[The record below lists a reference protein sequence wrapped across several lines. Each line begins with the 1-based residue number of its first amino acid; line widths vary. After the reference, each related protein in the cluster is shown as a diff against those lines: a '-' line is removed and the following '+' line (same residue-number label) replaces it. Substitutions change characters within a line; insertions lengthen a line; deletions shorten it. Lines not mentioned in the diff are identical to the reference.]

1 MASIITESGIEENV
15 LQKLRQNGYSILFG
29 PDIAPDGK
37 TPERKSYS
45 EVVLIERLNDA
56 IDRSNPAIPGDAKE
70 EAVKKV
76 LRAESQKLI
85 HNNHLFHKMLV
96 DGVDVQYR
104 RTDGSIKDDTVKLV
118 DFSNLKNNEFLA
130 VNQFTVKENGINKR
144 PDIVLFVN
152 GLPLVVIELKN
163 PAEEKADK
171 ATAYAQMQRYLREIS
186 TLFHYNEI
194 IIISDGVKAWA
205 GTISSD
211 IERFMEWKAI
221 DGKVLEELDQFSR
234 DTLILDMLRKE
245 VIIDL
250 VRHFITFEK
259 EKSKSSEK
267 IIKKLAAYHQYYAV
281 LAALKSTIE
290 AASPSGDKRAG
301 IIWHTQGSGKS
312 LTMAFYTGK
321 IVDAMGNPTIVVITD
336 RNDLDDQLFETF
348 CKCSELL
355 RNMPKQAATKQ
366 ALKEFLKVASGGIV
380 FTTAQKFLA
389 EAGEKFPLLSGR
401 RDIVVIAD
409 EAHRSQ
415 YDFIDGFARHMRDA
429 LPNASFIGFTA
440 TPIET
445 NDRSTTAVFGGCKDI
460 YDMKQSVNDGMTVQ
474 IYYENRLAKI
484 GLKTERMPKIE
495 SDFKE
500 ITEAEETETKEKL
513 KTKWARMEKVVGA
526 KKRIRHIAED
536 IVSHFEQRQA
546 ALDGKGL
553 IVCMSRRICID
564 LHDAIVKLRPEWYS
578 KEHDKG
584 AIKVVI
590 TGAASDP
597 PEWKE
602 HMRTKLQRKM
612 IENRIKDPGDELK
625 LVIVRDMWLTGFD
638 VPCLHTI
645 YIDKPMKEHGLMQA
659 IARVNRVFKGK
670 PGGLVVDYIG
680 IIQPLKEATLT
691 YTKSGGGGTPV
702 FQQEDAIKIMREKYE
717 IVSSMFHGFD
727 YNDFATAALSKKE
740 TILRDAMNHI
750 LRQENGQKRFFKN
763 VAALKRTFALSV
775 PHEEAMKIADELEF
789 FQTLKAYLGKLTGS
803 EPGYSEEDY
812 DIPLRQLVS
821 KAIASDKVIDI
832 FEIAGLK
839 KPGISILSDEFLAEV
854 QGMEQKNLALE
865 MLKKLINDQIKVCEQ
880 KNKVAAKSFT
890 ELLEK
895 TISQYQNR
903 NIQTVEVIER
913 LIELAKEMKKHDKR
927 GELLNLREDEMAFY
941 DALETNDSAVK
952 VLGDETLRKI
962 ARELTETLKRNV
974 KIDWSVRESVKA
986 EIRIAVRK
994 ILRKYGY
1001 PPDKQEK
1008 ATQTVLEQ
1016 AELVAKEWSQ

>member
-1 MASIITESGIEENV
+1 
-15 LQKLRQNGYSILFG
+15 
-29 PDIAPDGK
+29 
-37 TPERKSYS
+37 
-45 EVVLIERLNDA
+45 
-56 IDRSNPAIPGDAKE
+56 
-70 EAVKKV
+70 
-76 LRAESQKLI
+76 
-85 HNNHLFHKMLV
+85 KMLV

-144 PDIVLFVN
+144 TDIVLFVN

-590 TGAASDP
+590 TGAA
-597 PEWKE
+597 
-602 HMRTKLQRKM
+602 
-612 IENRIKDPGDELK
+612 
-625 LVIVRDMWLTGFD
+625 
-638 VPCLHTI
+638 
-645 YIDKPMKEHGLMQA
+645 
-659 IARVNRVFKGK
+659 
-670 PGGLVVDYIG
+670 
-680 IIQPLKEATLT
+680 
-691 YTKSGGGGTPV
+691 
-702 FQQEDAIKIMREKYE
+702 
-717 IVSSMFHGFD
+717 
-727 YNDFATAALSKKE
+727 
-740 TILRDAMNHI
+740 
-750 LRQENGQKRFFKN
+750 
-763 VAALKRTFALSV
+763 
-775 PHEEAMKIADELEF
+775 
-789 FQTLKAYLGKLTGS
+789 
-803 EPGYSEEDY
+803 
-812 DIPLRQLVS
+812 
-821 KAIASDKVIDI
+821 
-832 FEIAGLK
+832 
-839 KPGISILSDEFLAEV
+839 
-854 QGMEQKNLALE
+854 
-865 MLKKLINDQIKVCEQ
+865 
-880 KNKVAAKSFT
+880 
-890 ELLEK
+890 
-895 TISQYQNR
+895 
-903 NIQTVEVIER
+903 
-913 LIELAKEMKKHDKR
+913 
-927 GELLNLREDEMAFY
+927 
-941 DALETNDSAVK
+941 
-952 VLGDETLRKI
+952 
-962 ARELTETLKRNV
+962 
-974 KIDWSVRESVKA
+974 
-986 EIRIAVRK
+986 
-994 ILRKYGY
+994 
-1001 PPDKQEK
+1001 
-1008 ATQTVLEQ
+1008 
-1016 AELVAKEWSQ
+1016 